1 MPAVELPADQLH
13 VWTLPL
19 DAPPETRAH
28 LAELL
33 TEEELARC
41 ERILTPA
48 ARTQRLVARAGLRL
62 LLGRYLGIGPRE
74 VELVQGARGRPEL
87 DEPRGLSFNLSHTA
101 DLAVFAIA
109 RRAAVGVDI
118 EALDR
123 RAPARGLIERT
134 LNARERDRVM
144 RAGADRRTA
153 AFLEYW
159 TVKEA
164 YVKALGVGL
173 ALDLREV
180 GVERCTDRPRLDL
193 PGGSGEWRV
202 RRLRP
207 RPGIVGAV
215 VADGAPWRMRLRA
228 LRMTGKEGSGSP
240 PIGD

>member
-1 MPAVELPADQLH
+1 MPAVELPAGELH
-13 VWTLPL
+13 VWTLLLGVP
-19 DAPPETRAH
+19 AETRARLGEL
-28 LAELL
+28 LAE
-33 TEEELARC
+33 EERERF
-41 ERILTPA
+41 ERILAPA
-48 ARTQRLVARAGLRL
+48 ARAQRLVARVGLRL
-62 LLGRYLGIGPRE
+62 LLARYLGIGPRE
-74 VELVQGARGRPEL
+74 VELVEGTRGRPEL
-87 DEPRGLSFNLSHTA
+87 SAPRGLSFNLSHTA

-123 RAPARGLIERT
+123 RVPSRGLIERT
-134 LNARERDRVM
+134 LNIREREQVM

-173 ALDLREV
+173 AIDLRGV
-180 GVERCTDRPRLDL
+180 GVERCADRPRLDL
-193 PGGSGEWRV
+193 PEGSREWRV

-215 VADGAPWRMRLRA
+215 VADGAPWRMRSRA
-228 LRMTGKEGSGSP
+228 LRLS
-240 PIGD
+240 

>member
-1 MPAVELPADQLH
+1 MPAVGLPAEELH

-19 DAPPETRAH
+19 DVPADTRAR
-28 LAELL
+28 LGELL
-33 TEEELARC
+33 AEEELERF
-41 ERILTPA
+41 ERILAPV
-48 ARTQRLVARAGLRL
+48 ARAQRLVARAGLRL

-74 VELVQGARGRPEL
+74 VELVHGARGRPEL
-87 DEPRGLSFNLSHTA
+87 NAPRGLSFNLSHTA

-123 RAPARGLIERT
+123 REPARSLVERT
-134 LNARERDRVM
+134 LNTRERERVM
-144 RAGADRRTA
+144 QADPDRRTA

-164 YVKALGVGL
+164 YAKALGVGL
-173 ALDLREV
+173 ALDFRKV
-180 GVERCTDRPRLDL
+180 GVERCADRPRLDL
-193 PGGSGEWRV
+193 PEGSGEWRV

-228 LRMTGKEGSGSP
+228 LSLPALNGRSV
-240 PIGD
+240 

>member
-1 MPAVELPADQLH
+1 MPAVELPAGELH
-13 VWTLPL
+13 VWTLLL
-19 DAPPETRAH
+19 DAPAETRAR

-33 TEEELARC
+33 PVQERERF

-48 ARTQRLVARAGLRL
+48 ARAQRLVARAGLRL
-62 LLGRYLGIGPRE
+62 LLGRYLRIGPRE
-74 VELVQGARGRPEL
+74 VELVDGARGRPEL
-87 DEPRGLSFNLSHTA
+87 DGPRGLSFNLSHTA

-109 RRAAVGVDI
+109 RRVAVGVDI

-123 RAPARGLIERT
+123 RAPTRGLIERT
-134 LNARERDRVM
+134 LNTRERERVM

-173 ALDLREV
+173 ALDLRQV
-180 GVERCTDRPRLDL
+180 GVERCADRPRLDL
-193 PGGSGEWRV
+193 PGGPGEWRV

-228 LRMTGKEGSGSP
+228 LSLR
-240 PIGD
+240 

>member
-1 MPAVELPADQLH
+1 MPAVELPAGELH
-13 VWTLPL
+13 VWTLHL
-19 DAPPETRAH
+19 DVPAEIRARLGGL
-28 LAELL
+28 LAEQ
-33 TEEELARC
+33 ERERF

-48 ARTQRLVARAGLRL
+48 ARARRVVARAGLRL
-62 LLGRYLGIGPRE
+62 LLARYLGIGPRE
-74 VELVQGARGRPEL
+74 VELVEGTRGRPEL
-87 DEPRGLSFNLSHTA
+87 DGPRGFSFNLSHTA

-123 RAPARGLIERT
+123 RAPTRGLIERT
-134 LNARERDRVM
+134 LNTRERERVM
-144 RAGADRRTA
+144 RADADRRTA

-173 ALDLREV
+173 ALDLRKV
-180 GVERCTDRPRLDL
+180 GVERCADRPRLDL
-193 PGGSGEWRV
+193 PQGSGEWRV

-215 VADGAPWRMRLRA
+215 VTDGAPWRMRVRA
-228 LRMTGKEGSGSP
+228 LPLR
-240 PIGD
+240 